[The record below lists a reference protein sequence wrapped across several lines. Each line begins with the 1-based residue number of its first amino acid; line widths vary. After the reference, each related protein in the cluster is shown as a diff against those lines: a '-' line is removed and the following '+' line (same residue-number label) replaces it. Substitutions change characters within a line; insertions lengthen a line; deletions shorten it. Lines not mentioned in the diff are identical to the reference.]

1 MLGARRT
8 TGYGVPGGSVVGGML
23 GVMGHAAR
31 GLGDTVS
38 VLGHVAEEIT
48 AETGKVRLH
57 TW

>member
-1 MLGARRT
+1 M
-8 TGYGVPGGSVVGGML
+8 VGGML

-48 AETGKVRLH
+48 AETGKVRVFISVSDPFAFAVACA
-57 TW
+57 